1 MCTPVKKYINR
12 MRAVFSRTFTGK
24 DKGRRIMRTIEW
36 RDGAVAT
43 IDQTVLPDREVWIE
57 LRDTGEVASA
67 LKEMKMRGA
76 PLIGVAAAY
85 GLALTAYHS
94 NAGSTEDLLQ
104 ELEESAEAL
113 RKTRPTA
120 VNLFWAVERILNK
133 AKETRGGVQKL
144 RETILAEAEKMA
156 DEDVDVNRRIGKHGS
171 KLISDGDTILTHCNA
186 GSLATVD
193 YGTAL
198 AVVRSAWEEGK
209 RIKVIAD
216 ETRPKLQGA
225 RLTVYELVRDG
236 IPVTLITD
244 NMAGY
249 LMSKGLVQKV
259 IVGADRIVQD
269 AVVNKI
275 GTYTVAVLAH
285 EHDIP
290 FYAAAPIS
298 TFDLSKQ
305 SEDVVIEERDPDE
318 VTHVRSVRV
327 APEDVEVM
335 NPAFDITPLKYV
347 DAIICE
353 DGVLSQ
359 EEFRRLAEKRTL
371 GTSR

>member
-1 MCTPVKKYINR
+1 
-12 MRAVFSRTFTGK
+12 
-24 DKGRRIMRTIEW
+24 MRTIEW
-36 RDGAVAT
+36 RDGVVAT
-43 IDQTVLPDREVWIE
+43 IDQTVLPDKEVWIE
-57 LRDTGEVASA
+57 LRDIGEMASA

-85 GLALTAYHS
+85 GLALTAYNS
-94 NAGSTEDLLQ
+94 KVESREDLLR
-104 ELEESAEAL
+104 ELEESAETL
-113 RKTRPTA
+113 RMTRPTA
-120 VNLFWAVERILNK
+120 VNLFWGIERIVNK
-133 AKETRGGVQKL
+133 AKETRGGAQKL
-144 RETILAEAEKMA
+144 RQTVLAEAEKMA

-171 KLISDGDTILTHCNA
+171 NLISDGDIILTHCNA

-198 AVVRSAWEEGK
+198 AVVRVAWEEGK

-225 RLTVYELVRDG
+225 RLTVYELARDG

-249 LMSKGLVQKV
+249 LMSKGFVQKV
-259 IVGADRIVQD
+259 IVGADRVVRD
-269 AVVNKI
+269 AVINKI
-275 GTYTVAVLAH
+275 GTYTVAILAH
-285 EHDIP
+285 EHGIP
-290 FYAAAPIS
+290 FYVAAPTS
-298 TFDLSKQ
+298 TFDLSKE
-305 SEDVVIEERDPDE
+305 SDDVTIEERDPNE
-318 VTHVRSVRV
+318 VTHILSVRV

-353 DGVLSQ
+353 DGVLSR
-359 EEFRRLAEKRTL
+359 EEFQRLAEKGTL
-371 GTSR
+371 GTAP

>member
-1 MCTPVKKYINR
+1 
-12 MRAVFSRTFTGK
+12 
-24 DKGRRIMRTIEW
+24 MRTIEW

-94 NAGSTEDLLQ
+94 NAGSREDLLQ
-104 ELEESAEAL
+104 ELVESAEAL

-144 RETILAEAEKMA
+144 RETILTEAQKMA

-285 EHDIP
+285 EHGIP
-290 FYAAAPIS
+290 FYVAAPIS
-298 TFDLSKQ
+298 TFDYQ
-305 SEDVVIEERDPDE
+305 S
-318 VTHVRSVRV
+318 
-327 APEDVEVM
+327 
-335 NPAFDITPLKYV
+335 
-347 DAIICE
+347 
-353 DGVLSQ
+353 
-359 EEFRRLAEKRTL
+359 
-371 GTSR
+371 SRKTW